1 MTCTVPSSLDGPRTS
16 RGGHVEVGVLLEAL
30 GSDHVPEQVDHLF
43 GLQGHLHLA
52 GGVVEQIAAVIF
64 AGAPE
69 VVGGAALIDLHAQQ
83 TQPGIHEV
91 LAHMRHVGDL
101 HAVEDAVGGMGDGL
115 VEAVFGNADGGRA
128 DVELAD
134 VYGVER

>member
-1 MTCTVPSSLDGPRTS
+1 MHGALKLGRAAHVAGC
-16 RGGHVEVGVLLEAL
+16 HVEVGVLLKAL
-30 GSDHVPEQVDHLF
+30 GSDNIPKQVDHLF
-43 GLQGHLHLA
+43 GLQGNLHLA
-52 GGVVEQIAAVIF
+52 CGVIEQVAAVIL

-69 VVGGAALIDLHAQQ
+69 VVGGTALIDFHAQQ

-91 LAHMRHVGDL
+91 LAHVRHVGD
-101 HAVEDAVGGMGDGL
+101 ANAIEDAVCGMGDGL
-115 VEAVFGNADGGRA
+115 IEAVFGHADGGRA